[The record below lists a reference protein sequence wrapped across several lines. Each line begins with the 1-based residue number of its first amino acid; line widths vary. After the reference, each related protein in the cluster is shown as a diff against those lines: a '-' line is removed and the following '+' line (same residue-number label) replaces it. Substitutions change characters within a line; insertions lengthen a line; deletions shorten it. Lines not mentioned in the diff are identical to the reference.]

1 MKSKQPWINWL
12 KERQKTKGFKSSDT
26 VESLLKEWKKTK
38 DGKNSPLSLS
48 AAQAYVSEA
57 FEKEIP
63 SNLKSKKSK
72 DRYKIPLN
80 KFKNQY
86 TVINHKNRKDQ

>member
-38 DGKNSPLSLS
+38 KR
-48 AAQAYVSEA
+48 
-57 FEKEIP
+57 EKF
-63 SNLKSKKSK
+63 S
-72 DRYKIPLN
+72 
-80 KFKNQY
+80 
-86 TVINHKNRKDQ
+86 T

>member
-57 FEKEIP
+57 FEGGAVKLFGIKYPE
-63 SNLKSKKSK
+63 L
-72 DRYKIPLN
+72 DLL
-80 KFKNQY
+80 
-86 TVINHKNRKDQ
+86 TE